1 MRLRNL
7 SWKQFEAL
15 DKEKPVIIPTGAIEV
30 YGPHLPMGGDAI
42 VADKIAD
49 MVADR
54 LDLVVTPTIEM
65 GDSLSLLTPAF
76 PGTMV
81 IKPEH
86 FKGYLEDVCLSLIR
100 WGFKKIFFLNT
111 HVSNV
116 FMITQLGWELEDK
129 YQIRCASMD
138 WWRFIQPHCEGV
150 CDYTG
155 MMAHGHASE
164 AGTSVLK
171 YLTPELVH
179 DEEAVCTL
187 ELFEDKFPEF
197 KQYIKFDKYTD
208 TGTLGDAVKGTAEKG
223 KIIVERSVDRI
234 VEFIEDYYK

>member
-1 MRLRNL
+1 MRLKNL
-7 SWKQFEAL
+7 SWKQFKEL

-42 VADKIAD
+42 VADKVAD
-49 MVADR
+49 MVGEK
-54 LDLVVTPTIEM
+54 LDLLVTPTIEM
-65 GDSLSLLTPAF
+65 GDSLSLLTPEF

-100 WGFKKIFFLNT
+100 WDFKKLFFLNT

-138 WWRFIQPHCEGV
+138 WWRFIQPYCEVV
-150 CDYTG
+150 C
-155 MMAHGHASE
+155 E
-164 AGTSVLK
+164 
-171 YLTPELVH
+171 
-179 DEEAVCTL
+179 
-187 ELFEDKFPEF
+187 
-197 KQYIKFDKYTD
+197 
-208 TGTLGDAVKGTAEKG
+208 
-223 KIIVERSVDRI
+223 
-234 VEFIEDYYK
+234 